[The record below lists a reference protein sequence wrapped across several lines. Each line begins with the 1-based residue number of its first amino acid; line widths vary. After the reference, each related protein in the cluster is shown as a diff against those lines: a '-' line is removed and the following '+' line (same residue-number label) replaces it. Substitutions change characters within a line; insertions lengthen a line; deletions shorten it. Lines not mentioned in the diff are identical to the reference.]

1 MILFY
6 DLEVTR
12 LHQQTTPMSIGF
24 VSYDGTRVFYAEFTD
39 YDKSQMDHWLKENV
53 VNRFILTDMS
63 DRTYKESGKTQFF
76 KGDLDWVVSHP
87 KGLKNWL
94 QSFGEKIVLAASGG
108 TYDWV
113 VFRTMMRIK
122 YVEDMPDY
130 IDGWPIDVVSLLRWE
145 GYDPEEEYFK
155 ENFTG
160 ASDRSNKHNAL
171 EDARVI
177 RDVYLKLETEHSKRH
192 VR

>member
-1 MILFY
+1 M
-6 DLEVTR
+6 
-12 LHQQTTPMSIGF
+12 
-24 VSYDGTRVFYAEFTD
+24 
-39 YDKSQMDHWLKENV
+39 
-53 VNRFILTDMS
+53 
-63 DRTYKESGKTQFF
+63 
-76 KGDLDWVVSHP
+76 
-87 KGLKNWL
+87 
-94 QSFGEKIVLAASGG
+94 LAASGG

-122 YVEDMPDY
+122 YIEDMPGY

-177 RDVYLKLETEHSKRH
+177 RDVYLKLEPERFERY